1 MSDLPTQITAL
12 LSAIGDGD
20 ERAADQLIR
29 VVYDELHR
37 VAHALMARE
46 DRRGDLQT
54 TVVVHEICLRLLG
67 GDAAILPK
75 NRRQLFGFAAKAMRQ
90 FLVDNARMRE
100 RLKRGGGR
108 APGELTDEPA
118 LLERDPAEVLALHEA
133 LDRLKKWDPRLVQ
146 LVELRYYAG
155 LTVDEVAEVLGC
167 SPRQVDK
174 DWSFVRTWMRREL
187 V

>member
-1 MSDLPTQITAL
+1 MSDVPTQITAL
-12 LSAIGDGD
+12 LHAIGDGD
-20 ERAADQLIR
+20 AGAADQLIR
-29 VVYDELHR
+29 LVYDELHR
-37 VAHALMARE
+37 VAHAMIARE
-46 DRRGDLQT
+46 DRRSDLQT
-54 TVVVHEICLRLLG
+54 TVVVHEVCLRLLG
-67 GDAAILPK
+67 GDAAIQPQ

-90 FLVDNARMRE
+90 LLVDNARKRD

-108 APGELTDEPA
+108 APGELIEEPA
-118 LLERDPAEVLALHEA
+118 LLDRAPAETLALHET
-133 LDRLKKWDPRLVQ
+133 LERLRERDAYLVQ

-187 V
+187 G

>member
-1 MSDLPTQITAL
+1 MSDSPTQVTAL
-12 LSAIGDGD
+12 LSALKNGDAG
-20 ERAADQLIR
+20 AADRLIR

-54 TVVVHEICLRLLG
+54 TVVVHELCLRLLS
-67 GDAAILPK
+67 GDAGILPR
-75 NRRQLFGFAAKAMRQ
+75 NRRQLFALAAKAMRQ
-90 FLVDNARMRE
+90 FLVDNARKRD

-108 APGELTDEPA
+108 APEVLADEPA
-118 LLERDPAEVLALHEA
+118 LLNRDPAEDLALHEA
-133 LDRLKKWDPRLVQ
+133 LERLNQRDPRLVQ

-155 LTVDEVAEVLGC
+155 LTGDEVAEVLGC

-174 DWSFVRTWMRREL
+174 DWNFVRTWLRREL